1 MPRRNHQHTRA
12 QGAKRKSKHLLLTVE
27 RANTSTPKVRPSIK
41 VGQTVEQWRREQ
53 GF

>member
-12 QGAKRKSKHLLLTVE
+12 QGAKRKPKGDVFALEVVKKPSKKTGF
-27 RANTSTPKVRPSIK
+27 K
-41 VGQTVEQWRREQ
+41 VGQTIEQWRREQ